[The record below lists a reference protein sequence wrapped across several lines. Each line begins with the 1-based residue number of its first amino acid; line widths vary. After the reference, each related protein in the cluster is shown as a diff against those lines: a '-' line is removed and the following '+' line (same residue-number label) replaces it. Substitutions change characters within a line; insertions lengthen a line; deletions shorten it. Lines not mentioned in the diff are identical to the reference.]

1 MTNVWRSIRITV
13 VLAVLLGI
21 VYPVFITGIGN
32 LFFPYQAKGSI
43 ISQNGRPVGS
53 ELIGQKTDRLGLF
66 RSRPSAINYAANG
79 SGASNLG
86 PTNPAF
92 VKEVQN
98 SMNSVQKQIGTTQKN
113 LPVDMVESSASGLDP
128 DISVENAKLQV
139 PSVAKA
145 TGISEKTLLGLVDKN
160 KDNRLLGIFG
170 EQSVNV
176 LKLNLAVE
184 KEKQK

>member
-13 VLAVLLGI
+13 VFAVLLGLI
-21 VYPVFITGIGN
+21 YPAFITGIGN

-43 ISQNGRPVGS
+43 MSQDGQPVGS
-53 ELIGQKTDRLGLF
+53 ERIGQKTDRPGLF

-86 PTNPAF
+86 ATNPAF
-92 VKEVQN
+92 VKEVQEN
-98 SMNSVQKQIGTTQKN
+98 RNSVQKQIGTTQKN

-145 TGISEKTLLGLVDKN
+145 TGISEKILFGLVDKN
-160 KDNRLLGIFG
+160 KENRLLGVFG
-170 EQSVNV
+170 EPRVNV
-176 LKLNLAVE
+176 LRLNLAVE